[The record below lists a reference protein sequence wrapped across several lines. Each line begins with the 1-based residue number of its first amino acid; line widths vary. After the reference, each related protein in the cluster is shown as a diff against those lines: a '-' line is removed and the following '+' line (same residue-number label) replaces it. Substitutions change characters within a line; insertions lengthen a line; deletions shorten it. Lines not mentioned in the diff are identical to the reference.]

1 MGITDICSR
10 LKMKIKGR
18 SGSATGFR
26 KIRVPYSLFY
36 RVPYGLFYA
45 PTWCVKPAGRIYP
58 SMMCE
63 QMLNDSVFASL
74 YVMGSGTDTTEPL
87 CRPAKYTECLSSRC
101 MYVRGPYH
109 GVALSRYIR
118 RFMKIYMRGPEL
130 NTAYTRLHEVLYSSY
145 DMYSARW
152 HKGNDGN
159 K

>member
-1 MGITDICSR
+1 MKAYKDMGIADICSR

-26 KIRVPYSLFY
+26 KIRVPY
-36 RVPYGLFYA
+36 GLFYA
-45 PTWCVKPAGRIYP
+45 PAWCVKPAGRIHP

-63 QMLNDSVFASL
+63 QMLNDSVSASL
-74 YVMGSGTDTTEPL
+74 YDIAKPYMAEPL
-87 CRPAKYTECLSSRC
+87 CRPAKYTECLSSKC
-101 MYVRGPYH
+101 MYARGPYH
-109 GVALSRYIR
+109 GVTLSRYIR

-130 NTAYTRLHEVLYSSY
+130 NTAYTRLHEVLYNSY

>member
-1 MGITDICSR
+1 MKAHKDMGIIPR
-10 LKMKIKGR
+10 LKMKVKGR
-18 SGSATGFR
+18 SGQATGFR
-26 KIRVPYSLFY
+26 KIRVPY
-36 RVPYGLFYA
+36 GLFYA
-45 PTWCVKPAGRIYP
+45 PAWCVKPAGRIHP

-63 QMLNDSVFASL
+63 QMLNDSVSASL
-74 YVMGSGTDTTEPL
+74 YDIAKPYMADPL

-101 MYVRGPYH
+101 MYARGPYH

>member
-1 MGITDICSR
+1 MKVSKDMGITDICSR
-10 LKMKIKGR
+10 SKMKIKGR
-18 SGSATGFR
+18 SGQATGFR
-26 KIRVPYSLFY
+26 KIHVD
-36 RVPYGLFYA
+36 YGLFYA
-45 PTWCVKPAGRIYP
+45 PAWCVKPAGRMYP
-58 SMMCE
+58 SMVCE

-101 MYVRGPYH
+101 MYARGPYH

-130 NTAYTRLHEVLYSSY
+130 NTAYTRLHEVLYNSY

>member
-1 MGITDICSR
+1 MKVSKDMGIADICSR

-26 KIRVPYSLFY
+26 KIRVPY
-36 RVPYGLFYA
+36 GLFYA
-45 PTWCVKPAGRIYP
+45 PAWCVKPAGRIHP

-63 QMLNDSVFASL
+63 QMLNDSVSASL
-74 YVMGSGTDTTEPL
+74 YDIAKPYMADPL

-101 MYVRGPYH
+101 MYARGPYH

>member
-1 MGITDICSR
+1 MKVSKDMGIADICSR

-26 KIRVPYSLFY
+26 KIRVPD
-36 RVPYGLFYA
+36 GL
-45 PTWCVKPAGRIYP
+45 CVKPAGRIHP

-63 QMLNDSVFASL
+63 QMLNDSVSASL
-74 YVMGSGTDTTEPL
+74 YDIAKPYMADPL

-101 MYVRGPYH
+101 MYARGPYH

-130 NTAYTRLHEVLYSSY
+130 NTAYTRLHEVLCSSY

-152 HKGNDGN
+152 HKGNDKN

>member
-1 MGITDICSR
+1 MKVSKDMGIADICSR

-18 SGSATGFR
+18 SGPATGFR
-26 KIRVPYSLFY
+26 KIRVD
-36 RVPYGLFYA
+36 YGLFYA
-45 PTWCVKPAGRIYP
+45 PAWCVKPAGRIHP
-58 SMMCE
+58 SMVCE

-74 YVMGSGTDTTEPL
+74 YDIARLKPYMTEPL

-101 MYVRGPYH
+101 IYARGPYH

-130 NTAYTRLHEVLYSSY
+130 NTAYTRLHEVLYNSY
-145 DMYSARW
+145 DMYSAQW